1 MVGDNMN
8 SIYDVR
14 QLLKRFGTI
23 IYIGDRLADLE
34 LMEEEIKELY
44 QAKCITTKEYQMSIL
59 LIRQE
64 MATLNQTENN

>member
-1 MVGDNMN
+1 MN